1 MAVENM
7 KKLLVWKCTTSDV
20 PYREESLHEKS
31 EYVFTLFGSSGTVR
45 KGGHTA
51 LNRELSLGKPAF
63 PLPGGV
69 ADILQEKCLFTQKY
83 RSKEK

>member
-1 MAVENM
+1 M
-7 KKLLVWKCTTSDV
+7 K
-20 PYREESLHEKS
+20 KS

-69 ADILQEKCLFTQKY
+69 ADIARKMPFHTKI
-83 RSKEK
+83 SKQRKISCMPCTIC